1 MTEFTLDVHPNK
13 CQLFKAW
20 YLFFFFFL
28 NYRRF
33 VHHQIQNKN
42 WLQKQLN
49 TLFRSCLAFRSCQS
63 PYQQLCMSFHSSFVW
78 QAALSS
84 EVQNQSFKEVSAM
97 FFFVFFFF
105 ILLSLLFSRLQEI
118 LVDFWFAGQPEKKV
132 LVTVLCPQEVLKHQL
147 ASCAKTTKALWNTD
161 SFISNP
167 EEVKTWIFK
176 DLCVQLLQFYNF
188 TGWIFFSSSV
198 LHHKTQSVASRAQVA
213 DICDANNCIYKTVYL
228 VTP

>member
-118 LVDFWFAGQPEKKV
+118 LVDFWFQKSW
-132 LVTVLCPQEVLKHQL
+132 VTVVFHQAIYQFL
-147 ASCAKTTKALWNTD
+147 RPVEAIWPRLRDIFTD
-161 SFISNP
+161 
-167 EEVKTWIFK
+167 
-176 DLCVQLLQFYNF
+176 
-188 TGWIFFSSSV
+188 FFSGHRV
-198 LHHKTQSVASRAQVA
+198 
-213 DICDANNCIYKTVYL
+213 NVYL
-228 VTP
+228 GSENSSFYFTLSFWIYFYIMCLTVKDKLFSTE

>member
-63 PYQQLCMSFHSSFVW
+63 PYQQLCPFTPPSSDRQPCLLRCKINHSKRC
-78 QAALSS
+78 QPC
-84 EVQNQSFKEVSAM
+84 
-97 FFFVFFFF
+97 FFVFFFF

-118 LVDFWFAGQPEKKV
+118 LVDFWFQKSW
-132 LVTVLCPQEVLKHQL
+132 VTVVFHQAIYQFL
-147 ASCAKTTKALWNTD
+147 RPVEAIWPRLRDIFTD
-161 SFISNP
+161 
-167 EEVKTWIFK
+167 
-176 DLCVQLLQFYNF
+176 
-188 TGWIFFSSSV
+188 FFSGHTV
-198 LHHKTQSVASRAQVA
+198 
-213 DICDANNCIYKTVYL
+213 NVYL
-228 VTP
+228 GSENSSFYFTLSFWIYFYIMCLTVKDKLFSTE

>member
-1 MTEFTLDVHPNK
+1 MSQITSNWGWFVETQVWLCLLLNSQKPYLSRCTNLDKLSVYPFGSNGHF
-13 CQLFKAW
+13 CHSG
-20 YLFFFFFL
+20 YFL
-28 NYRRF
+28 
-33 VHHQIQNKN
+33 V
-42 WLQKQLN
+42 L
-49 TLFRSCLAFRSCQS
+49 
-63 PYQQLCMSFHSSFVW
+63 
-78 QAALSS
+78 
-84 EVQNQSFKEVSAM
+84 
-97 FFFVFFFF
+97 
-105 ILLSLLFSRLQEI
+105 
-118 LVDFWFAGQPEKKV
+118 FAGQPEKKV

>member
-97 FFFVFFFF
+97 FFFCLLLLHLTF
-105 ILLSLLFSRLQEI
+105 IAVQPAPGDLGRFLISEIVGNSRFPSGHISVSAPRRSNLAPAERYFYWFLLWSHSQCLSRFRKQQLLFHPFFL
-118 LVDFWFAGQPEKKV
+118 
-132 LVTVLCPQEVLKHQL
+132 
-147 ASCAKTTKALWNTD
+147 N
-161 SFISNP
+161 
-167 EEVKTWIFK
+167 IF
-176 DLCVQLLQFYNF
+176 
-188 TGWIFFSSSV
+188 
-198 LHHKTQSVASRAQVA
+198 LHHVF
-213 DICDANNCIYKTVYL
+213 NCKR
-228 VTP
+228 